1 MPGDHEGGIR
11 TATLG
16 GIAIN
21 HQELEDI
28 IARIR
33 AWPVAFGTSPSEVG
47 T

>member
-21 HQELEDI
+21 HQEREDI
-28 IARIR
+28 TARIR